1 MSRFE
6 RGFLDQV
13 LARTSIIDVVGRKV
27 VWDKKKSNPSRG
39 DFWACCPFHGE
50 KTPSFHAVESK
61 GTYHC
66 FGCGVSGNSFDF
78 VMETENLGF
87 GEAVEKLANI
97 AGLEVPKES
106 AVSKENYSKSQRA
119 LLALTAARMI
129 FEDNL
134 TKDDAAVARNYLQK
148 RGLSKADW
156 AEFGLGFSPNSRTY
170 LKDRLSAQGF
180 TIPELLD
187 AGLLR
192 QADDGKDTYDL
203 YRNRLMFA
211 IEDATGRT
219 ISFGA
224 RTLSDEIM
232 PKYLNGPESL
242 VFSKSFNLY
251 RFNKARA
258 NAKNSPLVI
267 AEGYMD
273 VIALEKA
280 GFAAVA
286 PLGTALTEDQL
297 KIAWRAKAKPIICF
311 DGDSAGK
318 KAARRALERALPLIN
333 VNRSIAFAILPEGQD
348 PDDILQNFGK
358 KRLFEI
364 IEAAKDFTRFMFDD
378 EFENS
383 AEINTPEA
391 KAAFRSRLRN
401 LANEIKDEDLKAEVK
416 IAIKEFIDDKFGR
429 QSQNS
434 QSLPNNFA
442 RNNKKGQA
450 TPTQELINSVKIKS
464 ATNLKKPP
472 RLLYDIIAAPILLPK
487 LLEEGSET
495 LAMLETKHEGLDSLL
510 HGILDVFQSLGTID
524 FVSLKHHLENL
535 GDKAAQKSAMSE
547 LDFIARQKL
556 NPYVKPGIELE
567 IAKEK
572 WRSAIEKYVALIAL
586 SNDARE
592 IQSKA
597 ASLEDEAFL
606 RLGQLVSERRR
617 LKSASTDEN

>member
-50 KTPSFHAVESK
+50 KTPSFHALESK
-61 GTYHC
+61 GIYHC
-66 FGCGVSGNSFDF
+66 FGCGVSGNAFDF

-87 GEAVEKLANI
+87 GEAVEKLATI
-97 AGLEVPKES
+97 AGIEIPKES
-106 AVSKENYSKSQRA
+106 PVSKENYSKSQRA
-119 LLALTAARMI
+119 LLALAAARKI

-134 TKDDAAVARNYLQK
+134 SKDEGKIARNYLQK
-148 RGLSKADW
+148 RGLVKTDW
-156 AEFGLGFSPNSRTY
+156 VEFGLGYSPNSRTY
-170 LKDRLSAQGF
+170 LKERLTAQGF

-192 QADDGKDTYDL
+192 QADDNKDTYDL

-211 IEDATGRT
+211 IEDANGKT

-224 RTLSDEIM
+224 RALSDDIM

-251 RFNKARA
+251 RFHKARA
-258 NAKNSPLVI
+258 NSKSAPLVI

-286 PLGTALTEDQL
+286 PMGTALTEDQL
-297 KIAWRAKAKPIICF
+297 KIAWRAKQKPIICF

-333 VNRSIAFAILPEGQD
+333 VNRTIGFAILPEGQD
-348 PDDILQNFGK
+348 PDDILKTNGK
-358 KRLFEI
+358 QKLFEI
-364 IEAAKDFTRFMFDD
+364 IESAKDFTRFMFDD
-378 EFENS
+378 EFENTTN
-383 AEINTPEA
+383 INTPEA
-391 KAAFRSRLRN
+391 KALLRSRLRN
-401 LANEIKDEDLKAEVK
+401 LANEITDEDLKAEVK
-416 IAIKEFIDDKFGR
+416 IAIKDYIDEKFGR
-429 QSQNS
+429 QNAG
-434 QSLPNNFA
+434 NFA
-442 RNNKKGQA
+442 APRFIGKKNSTA
-450 TPTQELINSVKIKS
+450 PTPELINSVKSKIKES
-464 ATNLKKPP
+464 LKKPP
-472 RLLYDIIAAPILLPK
+472 RLLYDIIGAPILRPE
-487 LLEEGSET
+487 LLEDGQEA

-510 HGILDVFQSLGTID
+510 HGILDVFHSSGTID
-524 FVSLKHHLENL
+524 FVSLRHHLQETI
-535 GDKAAQKSAMSE
+535 QKPIQNSALAE
-547 LDFIARQKL
+547 LEYISRQKL
-556 NPYVKPGIELE
+556 NPYAKLGIEINE
-567 IAKEK
+567 AKEK
-572 WRSAIEKYVALIAL
+572 WRNAIEKYVALSAL
-586 SNDARE
+586 STDAKE

-617 LKSASTDEN
+617 IKSAGTEDN

>member
-78 VMETENLGF
+78 LMETENLGF

-97 AGLEVPKES
+97 AGLEVPKDS
-106 AVSKENYSKSQRA
+106 AISKENYSKSQRA
-119 LLALTAARMI
+119 LLALSAARKI
-129 FEDNL
+129 FEDSL
-134 TKDDAAVARNYLQK
+134 SKDDAAIARNYLQK
-148 RGLSKADW
+148 RGLSKTDW
-156 AEFGLGFSPNSRTY
+156 VEFGLGFSPNSRTY
-170 LKDRLSAQGF
+170 LKDRLTAQGF

-192 QADDGKDTYDL
+192 QSDDGKDTYDL

-224 RTLSDEIM
+224 RTLSDDIM

-251 RFNKARA
+251 RFHKARA
-258 NAKNSPLVI
+258 NSKNSPLVI

-348 PDDILQNFGK
+348 PDDILRSHGK
-358 KRLFEI
+358 NRLFEI
-364 IEAAKDFTRFMFDD
+364 IEEAKDFTRFMFDD
-378 EFENS
+378 EYENS
-383 AEINTPEA
+383 PNINTPEA
-391 KAAFRSRLRN
+391 KAALRARLRN

-429 QSQNS
+429 QTQN
-434 QSLPNNFA
+434 QQNIFNRGA
-442 RNNKKGQA
+442 RKNQTG
-450 TPTQELINSVKIKS
+450 PSQELINSVRKK
-464 ATNLKKPP
+464 AAENVKKPP
-472 RLLYDIIAAPILLPK
+472 RLLYDIIAAPILMPQ
-487 LLEEGSET
+487 LLEQGHEA
-495 LAMLETKHEGLDSLL
+495 LAMLETKHQGLDSLL

-524 FVSLKHHLENL
+524 FVSLKHHLEKS
-535 GDKAAQKSAMSE
+535 GDKAMQTLALSE

-556 NPYVKPGIELE
+556 NPYAKPDIEPE

-572 WRSAIEKYVALIAL
+572 WLSAIEKYVALIAL
-586 SNDARE
+586 SNDAKE

-617 LKSASTDEN
+617 LKSVGTEEN